1 MTVAGS
7 RRIQGIAAIGVLV
20 LTLSACGSSDVRS
33 SSRGAGTM
41 PAALAELAG
50 TSTYGRPPAK
60 APAVASDKKIWI
72 VSCGQ
77 SAIGCQTG
85 AEAAKKAAETVGWT
99 AQICDGKLNAGGAFA
114 GCVRQGVAA
123 KVDAIVTEAIDC
135 AAVKEP
141 LGEAKTAKITTIN
154 FWGFDCDTGESAT
167 GEKLFTESVVPSAKY
182 RTNEAYQQAI
192 GVARAEWVK
201 ARSGGTANVIELH
214 FTGTNIGAAL
224 HEGFKRGMK
233 ECASCE
239 VETVEVTHQSF
250 GSTRQIIESALL
262 KNPRANWVAVPLD
275 SLVLAGAGQ
284 AVAGSPRRADV
295 KLIGGEGL
303 PPNLG
308 LIRQNQGQSAAI
320 GQPIDWYG
328 WASIDTLIRAF
339 AGEPPAP
346 SGMGFQIIDSEVN
359 LPGSGPYRAPVDFMS
374 AYRRAWGL

>member
-1 MTVAGS
+1 MAGS
-7 RRIQGIAAIGVLV
+7 PRIRGIAAIGALA
-20 LTLSACGSSDVRS
+20 LALGACGSADDSPS
-33 SSRGAGTM
+33 GGAADTTTEALEALTGT
-41 PAALAELAG
+41 AV
-50 TSTYGRPPAK
+50 YGRPPAK
-60 APAVASDKKIWI
+60 APAVAPGRKVWI

-85 AEAAKKAAETVGWT
+85 AEAAAQAARAVGWT

-114 GCVRQGVAA
+114 GCVRQGIAA

-141 LGEAKTAKITTIN
+141 LNEAKTAKITTID

-167 GEKLFTESVVPSAKY
+167 GERLFTASVVPSEKY
-182 RTNEAYQQAI
+182 RTNEAYQRAI
-192 GVARAEWVK
+192 GEARAEWVR
-201 ARSGGTANVIELH
+201 ARSGGKANVIELH

-224 HEGFKRGMK
+224 HEGFQRGIK
-233 ECASCE
+233 KCAGCE
-239 VETVEVTHQSF
+239 VETVEVTHQTF
-250 GSTRQIIESALL
+250 GNTRQIIESALL
-262 KNPRANWVAVPLD
+262 KNPKANWVAVPLD

-308 LIRQNQGQSAAI
+308 LIRQNQGQSAAV

-328 WASIDTLIRAF
+328 WAAIDTLIRAF
-339 AGEPPAP
+339 AGEPAAP
-346 SGMGFQIIDSEVN
+346 SGMGFQIVDTAAN
-359 LPGSGPYRAPVDFMS
+359 LPADGAYRAPVDFRS
-374 AYRRAWGL
+374 AYRRAWGR

>member
-1 MTVAGS
+1 MAGIH
-7 RRIQGIAAIGVLV
+7 RIRGAAAIGALA
-20 LTLSACGSSDVRS
+20 LALAACGSSGES
-33 SSRGAGTM
+33 SSGDATSSTTT
-41 PAALAELAG
+41 AALGALTG
-50 TSTYGRPPAK
+50 TDTYGRPPAK
-60 APAVASDKKIWI
+60 APAVAGGKKVWI

-85 AEAAKKAAETVGWT
+85 ADAAKKAAEAVGWT
-99 AQICDGKLNAGGAFA
+99 AQVCDGKLNAGGAFS

-123 KVDAIVTEAIDC
+123 RVDAIVTEAIDC

-141 LGEAKTAKITTIN
+141 LREARAAKITTVD

-167 GEKLFTESVVPSAKY
+167 GEKLFTESVVPSEKY

-192 GVARAEWVK
+192 GEARAEWVK
-201 ARSGGTANVIELH
+201 ARSGGRATVIELN

-224 HEGFKRGMK
+224 HEGFQRGMK
-233 ECASCE
+233 TCAGCK
-239 VETVEVTHQSF
+239 VKTVEVTHRTF
-250 GSTRQIIESALL
+250 GDTRQIIESALL
-262 KNPRANWVAVPLD
+262 KNPDANWVAVPLD

-308 LIRQNQGQSAAI
+308 LIRQEQGQSAAI

-328 WASIDTLIRAF
+328 WAAIDTLIRAF
-339 AGEPPAP
+339 AGERAAP
-346 SGMGFQIIDSEVN
+346 SGMGFQIVDTGVN
-359 LPGSGPYRAPVDFMS
+359 LPKAGPYRAPVDFRT
-374 AYRRAWGL
+374 AYLRAWGR